1 MIGATPRAMAIRA
14 AGLALVCGGLW
25 GCSGHGRHTTEGLTM
40 AEQRLSGFKAGSE
53 WDMAQQQFLSGE
65 LDKALR
71 SVDKSISLND
81 SVAKSHTLRARILME
96 MGRLE
101 EAMEAARTAR
111 TIDPTFVEA
120 HYYEGLLFERFSDY
134 EEALASFAEAGAL
147 DPSDAQHAVAAAEM
161 LMELG
166 RLEEAQALLEDR
178 RSRHT
183 HNAGVRQTL
192 GHLAM
197 MRGDAARAADL
208 FGEARLLA
216 PEDPAL
222 AEDLARALI
231 ACERYSEAELT
242 LSRLLERPSSATPG
256 VKELA
261 SRREADDQ
269 GASRRDLEHMRVRCL
284 IALQRSAEARTLLLG
299 LTNGPEGAADA
310 QAWIALGQVA
320 HALKD
325 LQRMRIAANR
335 AIALAPDRPDGRML
349 LAAYRMETGDLEGA
363 LKAAHEAA
371 ARFPDDSSLR
381 LLCGVILSE
390 LDRNDEAAQAL
401 SSALALDPKNERAAA
416 LLAAVEIAE

>member
-1 MIGATPRAMAIRA
+1 MSGATPRAMAIRGLCLLA
-14 AGLALVCGGLW
+14 ACGGLL
-25 GCSGHGRHTTEGLTM
+25 GCAGHGRHTTEGLTK

-65 LDKALR
+65 LDKALK
-71 SVDKSISLND
+71 SVEKSISLND

-101 EAMEAARTAR
+101 DAMEAARTAR

-120 HYYEGLLFERFSDY
+120 HYYEGVLFERFSDY
-134 EEALASFAEAGAL
+134 DEALASFAEAGAL
-147 DPSDAQHAVAAAEM
+147 DPSDAQYAVAAAEM

-166 RLEEAQALLEDR
+166 RLEEAQTLLEDR

-197 MRGDAARAADL
+197 MQGDAARAADL

-216 PEDPAL
+216 PEDAAL

-231 ACERYSEAELT
+231 ACERYAEAELT
-242 LSRLLERPSSATPG
+242 LSRLLTRPSDGQTPG
-256 VKELA
+256 LKEMKPE
-261 SRREADDQ
+261 RRAD
-269 GASRRDLEHMRVRCL
+269 GKATRRDLEHMRVRCL
-284 IALQRSAEARTLLLG
+284 IALHRPAEARSLLLG
-299 LTNGPEGAADA
+299 LTNGPEGASDA

-320 HALKD
+320 HALHD

-335 AIALAPDRPDGRML
+335 AIALAPDRPEGRML
-349 LAAYRMETGDLEGA
+349 LAAFRMESGDLDGA
-363 LKAAHEAA
+363 LRAAHEAA
-371 ARFPDDSSLR
+371 ARFPEDSSLR
-381 LLCGVILSE
+381 LLCGVILTE

-401 SSALALDPKNERAAA
+401 SSALALDPDNERAAA